1 MIKVKVRNIG
11 ADSFTGSPI
20 LLLENI
26 ENENQIFPIWI
37 GIPEAEGI
45 IMHQAGIKT
54 PRPMTYDLIKSII
67 QSLGADVEYVAV
79 VDKKNNIYIAEIVLE
94 DKEGNEIKV
103 DARPSDAIN
112 IALRFNVPIYLNEN
126 VVQSINIKDI
136 QKMENNRDNRAKDIQ
151 NILNTEEKDIRDVKD
166 LEETVNKLEAQIKS
180 VETKDNDIDE
190 ELRAFREFL
199 ENVKPEDFD
208 ISKKKK
214 KNNK

>member
-1 MIKVKVRNIG
+1 MIKVRVRNIG

-26 ENENQIFPIWI
+26 ENKNQIFPIWI

-67 QSLGADVEYVAV
+67 QSLGANVEYVAV
-79 VDKKNNIYIAEIVLE
+79 IDKQNNIYIAEIVLE
-94 DKEGNEIKV
+94 DKEGNKIKV

-126 VVQSINIKDI
+126 VVQSINVKDI
-136 QKMENNRDNRAKDIQ
+136 QKIDSSKESEIKDTHKM
-151 NILNTEEKDIRDVKD
+151 LDTEEDIKDVND
-166 LEETVNKLEAQIKS
+166 LENAVNNLEAQFKN
-180 VETKDNDIDE
+180 VKNENDDINE
-190 ELRAFREFL
+190 ELKAFREFL

-208 ISKKKK
+208 IENKKK
-214 KNNK
+214 KNNR

>member
-1 MIKVKVRNIG
+1 MIKVRVRTIG

-26 ENENQIFPIWI
+26 ENKDEIFPIWI

-45 IMHQAGIKT
+45 IMYQADIKT

-67 QSLGADVEYVAV
+67 QSLGASVEYVAV
-79 VDKKNNIYIAEIVLE
+79 IDKQNNIYIAEIVLE

-136 QKMENNRDNRAKDIQ
+136 QKMENGKDNEVKDAQ
-151 NILNTEEKDIRDVKD
+151 KILDTEEEDIKDVKD
-166 LEETVNKLEAQIKS
+166 LEETVNKLEAQINS
-180 VETKDNDIDE
+180 VKTKNDDIDE
-190 ELRAFREFL
+190 ELRAFRKFL

>member
-1 MIKVKVRNIG
+1 MIKVRVRNIG

-26 ENENQIFPIWI
+26 ENKNQIFPIWI

-67 QSLGADVEYVAV
+67 QSLGASVKYVAV
-79 VDKKNNIYIAEIVLE
+79 IDKQNNIYIAEIVLE
-94 DKEGNEIKV
+94 DKDGNEIKV

-112 IALRFNVPIYLNEN
+112 IALRFNVPIYLDEN

-136 QKMENNRDNRAKDIQ
+136 QKIEDVKNNEVKDTQKVLDIED
-151 NILNTEEKDIRDVKD
+151 EEIKDVKD
-166 LEETVNKLEAQIKS
+166 LEETVNKLEAQVKS
-180 VETKDNDIDE
+180 VNTKNDDIDE
-190 ELRAFREFL
+190 ELKAFREFL
-199 ENVKPEDFD
+199 ESVKPEDFD
-208 ISKKKK
+208 ITKK
-214 KNNK
+214 KNKNNK

>member
-1 MIKVKVRNIG
+1 MIKVRVRNIG
-11 ADSFTGSPI
+11 ADSYTGSPI

-26 ENENQIFPIWI
+26 ENRNQIFPIWI

-45 IMHQAGIKT
+45 IMHQNGIKT
-54 PRPMTYDLIKSII
+54 PRPMTYDLVKSII
-67 QSLGADVEYVAV
+67 QSLGASVEYVAV
-79 VDKKNNIYIAEIVLE
+79 IDKQNNIYIAEIVLE
-94 DKEGNEIKV
+94 DREGNEIKV

-136 QKMENNRDNRAKDIQ
+136 QKMENGKDNEVKDAQ
-151 NILNTEEKDIRDVKD
+151 KVLDTEEDIKDVKD
-166 LEETVNKLEAQIKS
+166 LEETVNNLEAQINS
-180 VETKDNDIDE
+180 VKTKNNDIDE
-190 ELRAFREFL
+190 ELREFRKFL